1 MPVGETVFRPSS
13 RADHLTA
20 TVKLTA
26 HGPLLHVDI
35 LEKEKPSPAELGAS
49 LWLGR
54 GEIAR
59 DCPRGVSRGWPR
71 VGASLWIGRVESD
84 ASKQGDRFDD
94 LDEILY
100 RYVEPLVENMREVT
114 HASAHTR
121 RRTRVHTRTHAH
133 ARTRT
138 HAHARTRAHTHAHT
152 SPTRTGVRTLS
163 AVPAPVCWTK
173 SREGLARPLPPPPS
187 CAWRSVPDLSS
198 KCPGLVLR

>member
-35 LEKEKPSPAELGAS
+35 LEKDKPSPAELGAY
-49 LWLGR
+49 LWIGR

-59 DCPRGVSRGWPR
+59 DCARGASRGWSR

-114 HASAHTR
+114 HASAHA
-121 RRTRVHTRTHAH
+121 RTRVHTRAHAH
-133 ARTRT
+133 AHTRT
-138 HAHARTRAHTHAHT
+138 HARTHTQAKT
-152 SPTRTGVRTLS
+152 DEVKGIFDMFGEVVAYDWPP
-163 AVPAPVCWTK
+163 PAPPVFA
-173 SREGLARPLPPPPS
+173 SRVACNSALQRVAPT
-187 CAWRSVPDLSS
+187 
-198 KCPGLVLR
+198 

>member
-35 LEKEKPSPAELGAS
+35 LEKDKPSPAELGAS
-49 LWLGR
+49 LWIGR

-59 DCPRGVSRGWPR
+59 DCARGASRGWPR

-114 HASAHTR
+114 HASAHAC
-121 RRTRVHTRTHAH
+121 TRVHTHTHARAHMHARTHTQAHSRARASTHAQTCTRTRTRTRTQTHAHTRTRTPSHAH
-133 ARTRT
+133 ART
-138 HAHARTRAHTHAHT
+138 HARM
-152 SPTRTGVRTLS
+152 
-163 AVPAPVCWTK
+163 
-173 SREGLARPLPPPPS
+173 
-187 CAWRSVPDLSS
+187 
-198 KCPGLVLR
+198 